1 MQWNGTLKL
10 VTIPPHFQWYVGR
23 KYCLLNNNEQ
33 LCSVS
38 SSEKTRGET
47 LWLKLKTFLV
57 AFFCPL
63 VTRKK
68 FNIVSCACSSLE
80 TTRTCTH
87 SHQYEFIHTIQYLKS
102 IQALNMTQCD
112 KKMNQKENEFS
123 ETSDMNVLESILWD
137 NSANRKA
144 YISWM
149 SVAGSGVRSTLADWN
164 ANDMTIW

>member
-33 LCSVS
+33 LCSVC

-87 SHQYEFIHTIQYLKS
+87 SHQYEFLHTIQYLKS

-112 KKMNQKENEFS
+112 KKNEPERKWVQWNVRYECAGIHTMRQLGKPEGIHIMNEC
-123 ETSDMNVLESILWD
+123 
-137 NSANRKA
+137 
-144 YISWM
+144 
-149 SVAGSGVRSTLADWN
+149 SG
-164 ANDMTIW
+164 